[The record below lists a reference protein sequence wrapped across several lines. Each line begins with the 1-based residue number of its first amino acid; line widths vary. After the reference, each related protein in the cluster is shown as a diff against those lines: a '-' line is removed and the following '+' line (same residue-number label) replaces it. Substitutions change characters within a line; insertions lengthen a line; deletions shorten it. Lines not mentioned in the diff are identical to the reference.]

1 VAFEM
6 NDNSTSASGTKLILP
21 RSLTGKSLKHFR
33 LEGLLGEGGMGMVYR
48 AHDSR
53 LHRPVAVKL
62 LSSDLIADADRK
74 QRLLQEARAAA
85 RISHPAVAQIY
96 DADEQDGV
104 TFIVM
109 ELVEGKTVRELIRS
123 KELDLLGAIDIGLQV
138 AEGLAKAHELDIV
151 HRDVKPANV
160 MRTRDG
166 HAKILDFGLAKLL
179 DDQAGARP
187 GSDKGLESSQM
198 SKTQSGMLMG
208 TPAYMSPEQARA
220 VPVDFRA
227 DIFSVGALMFEMA
240 TGQSPF
246 HRENFMD
253 TLHAVAFDETP
264 SMNAAGVY
272 VPPELERIVSRCLQ
286 KRPEDRYP
294 SARMLAD
301 ELRRV
306 RRNTEAGLAQK
317 TSWRQRI
324 LEAWEQL
331 RQQPPSRSIWFAA
344 GAIGLGLGLYF
355 SVSKI
360 GLGGM
365 VFLGFGG
372 LFFYRHIR
380 DRPHRIHEQFVRR
393 VSKIPE
399 VRLIALQGH
408 QVTVIVD
415 HPVAQL
421 YGRINDHLRACNRK
435 LYFGGPM
442 TVSIL
447 HDVSAEQILKILSS
461 PGVQYVREDV
471 VQKV

>member
-1 VAFEM
+1 M
-6 NDNSTSASGTKLILP
+6 NDNSRSTSETKLILP
-21 RSLTGKSLKHFR
+21 RSLTGTSLKHFR

-62 LSSDLIADADRK
+62 LSSELIADADRK
-74 QRLLQEARAAA
+74 QRFLQEARAAA

-96 DADEQDGV
+96 DADEQEGV

-138 AEGLAKAHELDIV
+138 AEGLAKAHELGIV

-179 DDQAGARP
+179 DDRAGALP
-187 GSDKGLESSQM
+187 GEEKGLDPSHL

-208 TPAYMSPEQARA
+208 TPAYMSPEQVRA

-227 DIFSVGALMFEMA
+227 DIFSVGALLFEMA

-246 HRENFMD
+246 QRDNFMD

-264 SMNAAGVY
+264 SMNAADIH
-272 VPPELERIVSRCLQ
+272 VPPAVERIVTRCLQ

-294 SARMLAD
+294 SARILAE

-306 RRNTEAGLAQK
+306 RRDTETGLAQK

-331 RQQPPSRSIWFAA
+331 RRQPPSRAAWFAA
-344 GAIGLGLGLYF
+344 GGLGLGLALYF
-355 SVSKI
+355 SMSKI
-360 GLGGM
+360 GVGGM
-365 VFLGFGG
+365 VFLGFGA

-380 DRPHRIHEQFVRR
+380 DRPHRIQEQFVRR
-393 VSKIPE
+393 ISKIPE
-399 VRLIALQGH
+399 VRVIALQGH
-408 QVTVIVD
+408 QITVVVD

-421 YGRINDHLRACNRK
+421 YGRINGHLRTCNRK
-435 LYFGGPM
+435 LYFGQPM
-442 TVSIL
+442 TVSIV
-447 HDVSAEQILKILSS
+447 HDLSSEQILKILSS

-471 VQKV
+471 VQKI